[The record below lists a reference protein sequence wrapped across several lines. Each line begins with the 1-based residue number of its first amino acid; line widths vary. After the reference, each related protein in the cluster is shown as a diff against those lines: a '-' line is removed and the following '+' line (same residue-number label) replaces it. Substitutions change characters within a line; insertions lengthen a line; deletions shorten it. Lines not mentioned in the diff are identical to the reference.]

1 MGISVSSR
9 YILPHVRNDYVGDI
23 VAVSIVQFNQD
34 ESGCLEMLSI
44 LPEYMGLGLT
54 SALIRQG
61 EYRLHLHGKS
71 LMKMRVFLPR
81 DCDRASLESIHYK
94 ILSIDPWDEMK
105 GVLKQDAYESWAMIT
120 LGKHL

>member
-1 MGISVSSR
+1 
-9 YILPHVRNDYVGDI
+9 
-23 VAVSIVQFNQD
+23 
-34 ESGCLEMLSI
+34 MLSI

-61 EYRLHLHGKS
+61 EYRLHVHGKS

-81 DCDRASLESIHYK
+81 DCDRTSIENIHYE
-94 ILSIDPWDEMK
+94 ILSVDPWDEMK
-105 GVLKQDAYESWAMIT
+105 DVLKQDAYESWAMIT